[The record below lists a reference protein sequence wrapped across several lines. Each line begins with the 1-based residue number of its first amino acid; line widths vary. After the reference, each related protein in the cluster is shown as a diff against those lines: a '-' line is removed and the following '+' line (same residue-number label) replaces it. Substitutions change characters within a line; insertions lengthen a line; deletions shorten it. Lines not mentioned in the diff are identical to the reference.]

1 MTDKIQVANDVTR
14 AYDVGQSR
22 AHPNGEP
29 NETIPIWTLFP
40 LRWTVN
46 GPPESPCKRK
56 EKD

>member
-1 MTDKIQVANDVTR
+1 MTDKIHGANDVTR

-22 AHPNGEP
+22 EHPNGEP

-46 GPPESPCKRK
+46 GPPESPYF
-56 EKD
+56 